1 MKTVLEELLEDVGI
15 PLRDENNVL
24 RSAEDLTK
32 DVMALLAQCDEEDA
46 GRLLFLIAAAKHAED

>member
-15 PLRDENNVL
+15 QMRDENNVL
-24 RSAEDLTK
+24 RSAEALTK

-46 GRLLFLIAAAKHAED
+46 GRLLFLIAAAKHMKE